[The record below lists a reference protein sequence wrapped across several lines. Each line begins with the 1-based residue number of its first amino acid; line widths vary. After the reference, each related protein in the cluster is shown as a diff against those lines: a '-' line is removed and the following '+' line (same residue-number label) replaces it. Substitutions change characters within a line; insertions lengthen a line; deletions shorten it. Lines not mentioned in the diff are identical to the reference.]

1 MKSTEEGVK
10 LRYQY
15 WVHWFNRFNV
25 YPELTDIRI
34 KVMLTLI
41 TVNPEVVTHGELQRL
56 FKLTDKTVRNMRTVL
71 STKGWTEETFVD
83 RHVSI
88 RPTQKSIDLFDDYII
103 GKTLPVLYFRE

>member
-1 MKSTEEGVK
+1 MYMYKNKLKLSYKS
-10 LRYQY
+10 
-15 WVHWFNRFNV
+15 WVDWFDRFSK
-25 YPELTDIRI
+25 YPELADIRI

-41 TVNPEVVTHGELQRL
+41 TVQPDTTHVQLQRL

-88 RPTQKSIDLFDDYII
+88 RPTQKAVDLLEDLLDS
-103 GKTLPVLYFRE
+103 

>member
-10 LRYQY
+10 LTYKY

-25 YPELTDIRI
+25 HPELSDIRI

-41 TVNPEVVTHGELQRL
+41 TVNPYVVTHVELQRL

-71 STKGWTEETFVD
+71 RTKGWTEETFVD
-83 RHVSI
+83 RHVTI
-88 RPTQKSIDLFDDYII
+88 RPTQKAVDLLEDLLDS
-103 GKTLPVLYFRE
+103 